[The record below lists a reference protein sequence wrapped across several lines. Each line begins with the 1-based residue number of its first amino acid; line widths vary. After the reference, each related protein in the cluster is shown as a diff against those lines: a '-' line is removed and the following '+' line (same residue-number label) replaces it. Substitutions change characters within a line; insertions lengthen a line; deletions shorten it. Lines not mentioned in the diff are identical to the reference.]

1 MEFGL
6 GLDPLL
12 DLGVNGRVSLPEIYL
27 SPEGLTVISFAL
39 PVNTAAT
46 DGYGANDIV
55 YTVETST
62 DLVTWDPLLTKTDTS
77 SFDGPG
83 TIIADPPFNGRVR
96 LTITDDRANLL
107 RRFVRLKVDY
117 VP

>member
-46 DGYGANDIV
+46 DGKGNLV
-55 YTVETST
+55 
-62 DLVTWDPLLTKTDTS
+62 DLV
-77 SFDGPG
+77 
-83 TIIADPPFNGRVR
+83 
-96 LTITDDRANLL
+96 
-107 RRFVRLKVDY
+107 
-117 VP
+117 